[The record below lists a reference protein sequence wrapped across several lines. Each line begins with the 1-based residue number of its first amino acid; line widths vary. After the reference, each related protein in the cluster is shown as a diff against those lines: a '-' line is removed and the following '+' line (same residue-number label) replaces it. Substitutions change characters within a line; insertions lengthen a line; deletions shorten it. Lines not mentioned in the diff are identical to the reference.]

1 MSSISIRQ
9 LMQIHEAI
17 TKAMDAMDRALMD
30 DSGES
35 WRELNKARSV
45 VRVTIE
51 RSGVKFVVQEAA

>member
-1 MSSISIRQ
+1 MSSINIRQ

-17 TKAMDAMDRALMD
+17 TKAMDAMDRASMD

-45 VRVTIE
+45 IRVTIE
-51 RSGVKFVVQEAA
+51 RSGVKFVVQEAS